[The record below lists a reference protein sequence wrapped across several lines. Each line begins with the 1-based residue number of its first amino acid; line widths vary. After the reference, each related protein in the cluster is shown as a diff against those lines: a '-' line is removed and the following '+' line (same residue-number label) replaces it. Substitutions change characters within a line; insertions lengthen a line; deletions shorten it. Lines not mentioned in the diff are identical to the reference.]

1 MFNLESLGQLALSA
15 LFLSL
20 KPTLLTKL
28 DDLYASNPHDYKAAI
43 FVLNAGVERFKAV
56 VTTSTTKLD
65 DTLLADIQQI
75 LAESAQKNGITL

>member
-28 DDLYASNPHDYKAAI
+28 QDLYTSNPHDYKAAI
-43 FVLNAGVERFKAV
+43 FVLIAGIERFKKV
-56 VTTSTTKLD
+56 VETSTTKLD

-75 LAESAQKNGITL
+75 ITESAAQNNVTL